1 MDRQNTEARHQCAHK
16 LQQINAI
23 AIGLT
28 LAGLVFCKAA
38 AAAGS
43 PELHLAD
50 AVRMALAKNRDVL
63 VQETYVDGY
72 RGQYLQ
78 AAGQFDFVLSS
89 GANYSQLISSPLAGA
104 NESKAFST
112 GYEVGGAKLLRN
124 GATASVS
131 LATLSNRGDQAGA
144 LRGGEAK
151 LGVTLVLPVLKGRG
165 AREVAAVED
174 AAMLRVQASRHEFR
188 TQISRVLYQ
197 TLVAYWTYRV
207 RGALYQAAVSSEERS
222 RNMLASNK
230 KLVEASEKPRADL
243 VLLQADLADKVVFR
257 QASALALSDAKSA
270 LGRLL
275 GLDAAETSALPA
287 PADALPA
294 VGALRVLSDSQLAGL
309 RADAVAR
316 RTDLL
321 ALAKQIKAVERLTEA
336 ARHGLL
342 PKLDLEVGVSY
353 SKAIVGRENV
363 AYQND
368 ISRSLAGPSVIARLN
383 YQFPLQNK
391 SARGVLLERSAQLT
405 ELLVSQRDL
414 ESEVASGVD
423 SALQSVL
430 SSAEQLKVAQE
441 ALVLYEQ
448 GVNQEIIKQK
458 NGIATLIDVI
468 NIEARFV
475 NARVNFIQAQL
486 AHATA
491 IARLRL
497 ETDTLLPSPS
507 DPDANID
514 RFALDINHLA
524 GLGPLEKQLS
534 LGRES
539 SSTPGL

>member
-1 MDRQNTEARHQCAHK
+1 MDRQNTEAASQCAHK
-16 LQQINAI
+16 RQQINAV
-23 AIGLT
+23 ALGMA
-28 LAGLVFCKAA
+28 LAALVFCKAA
-38 AAAGS
+38 PAAVL
-43 PELHLAD
+43 PELRLAD
-50 AVRMALAKNRDVL
+50 AVRMVLAKNRDVL
-63 VQETYVDGY
+63 VQETYVDSS

-89 GANYSQLISSPLAGA
+89 GANYSQLISSPLTGA

-112 GYEVGGAKLLRN
+112 GYEVGGTKLLRN
-124 GATASVS
+124 GVTAAVS
-131 LATLSNRGDQAGA
+131 LATLSNRSNQP
-144 LRGGEAK
+144 GGLHGREAT

-165 AREVAAVED
+165 AREVAAAED
-174 AAMLRVQASRHEFR
+174 AAMLRVQASRHDFR

-197 TLVAYWTYRV
+197 TLVSYWTYRV
-207 RGALYQAAVSSEERS
+207 RGALHQAAISSEERS
-222 RNMLASNK
+222 RNMLGSNK
-230 KLVEASEKPRADL
+230 KLVEASEKPRGDL
-243 VLLQADLADKVVFR
+243 VLLQADLADKIVAR
-257 QASALALSDAKSA
+257 QAAALALNDAKSA

-275 GLDAAETSALPA
+275 GLDAADTSALPA

-294 VGALRVLSDSQLAGL
+294 VGTMRVLTDAQLLGL
-309 RADAVAR
+309 RADALAR

-321 ALAKQIKAVERLTEA
+321 ALAKQIDAVERLTEA

-353 SKAIVGRENV
+353 SKAMAGRENPT
-363 AYQND
+363 YQND
-368 ISRSLAGPSVIARLN
+368 ISRGLAGPSVIARLN

-414 ESEVASGVD
+414 ESEVATAVD

-441 ALVLYEQ
+441 ALLLYEQ

-475 NARVNFIQAQL
+475 NARVNFLQAQL

-507 DPDANID
+507 DPDADID
-514 RFALDINHLA
+514 RFALDISHLA
-524 GLGPLEKQLS
+524 GLGPLEQQLS
-534 LGRES
+534 L
-539 SSTPGL
+539 TP

>member
-1 MDRQNTEARHQCAHK
+1 MDRQNTAATHQCTHK
-16 LQQINAI
+16 LQQINAT
-23 AIGLT
+23 AIGLA
-28 LAGLVFCKAA
+28 LAGLVFCTASRAA
-38 AAAGS
+38 VA
-43 PELHLAD
+43 PELRLAD
-50 AVRMALAKNRDVL
+50 AVRMVLEKNRDVL
-63 VQETYVDGY
+63 VQETYIDTY

-89 GANYSQLISSPLAGA
+89 GANYSQLISSPLTGT

-124 GATASVS
+124 GVTAAVS
-131 LATLSNRGDQAGA
+131 LATLSNHSNLPGA
-144 LRGGEAK
+144 LREREAK

-174 AAMLRVQASRHEFR
+174 AAMLRIQASHHEFR
-188 TQISRVLYQ
+188 TEISRILYQ

-207 RGALYQAAVSSEERS
+207 RGALHQAAVSSEERS

-243 VLLQADLADKVVFR
+243 VLLQADLADKTVFR
-257 QASALALSDAKSA
+257 QAAALALNDAKSA

-275 GLDAAETSALPA
+275 GLGGAEISALPA

-294 VGALRVLSDSQLAGL
+294 VGAMRVLTDAQLAGL
-309 RADAVAR
+309 RADALAR

-321 ALAKQIKAVERLTEA
+321 ALAKQIEANQRLTEA

-353 SKAIVGRENV
+353 SKA
-363 AYQND
+363 YQTD

-391 SARGVLLERSAQLT
+391 TARGVLLERSAQLT
-405 ELLVSQRDL
+405 GLLISQRDL
-414 ESEVASGVD
+414 ASDVASGVD

-430 SSAEQLKVAQE
+430 SSAEQLNVAQE
-441 ALVLYEQ
+441 ALQLYEKA
-448 GVNQEIIKQK
+448 VNQEIIKQK

-468 NIEARFV
+468 NIETRFV
-475 NARVNFIQAQL
+475 NARVNFLQAQL

-497 ETDTLLPSPS
+497 ETDTLLPGPS
-507 DPDANID
+507 DPDANVD
-514 RFALDINHLA
+514 RFALDMRDLA

-534 LGRES
+534 PAR
-539 SSTPGL
+539 